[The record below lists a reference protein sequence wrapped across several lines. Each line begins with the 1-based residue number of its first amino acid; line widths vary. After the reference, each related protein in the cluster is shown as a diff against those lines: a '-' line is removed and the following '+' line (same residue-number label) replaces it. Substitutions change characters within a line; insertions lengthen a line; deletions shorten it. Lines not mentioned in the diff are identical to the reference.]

1 MKRQRNAPTLDG
13 LVRPPIQDAGPSRT
27 DKLCVPVYHTHG
39 YRQYVGTCKVHA
51 DVDCRHL
58 RAWKPAPQ
66 LAKTIMREWEES
78 LDAVPASWRC
88 KTCWPNAPRQDRRG
102 ATYPE
107 RGCSASGG
115 EA

>member
-78 LDAVPASWRC
+78 LDAVPVSWRC
-88 KTCWPNAPRQDRRG
+88 KTCWPNAPRQVSTR
-102 ATYPE
+102 
-107 RGCSASGG
+107 SGDNLHA
-115 EA
+115 EVRQ